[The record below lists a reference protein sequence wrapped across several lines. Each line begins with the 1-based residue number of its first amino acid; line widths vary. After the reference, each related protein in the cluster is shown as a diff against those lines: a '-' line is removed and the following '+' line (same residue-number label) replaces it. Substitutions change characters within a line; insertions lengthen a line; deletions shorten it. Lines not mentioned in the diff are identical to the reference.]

1 MTDPI
6 LVVSNVSKAY
16 RQYSSEFARILS
28 WFNISAKPK
37 QETWVLRDIS
47 FAVAPGEA
55 IGIVGQNGAGKSTLL
70 KMVTG
75 TQCPTAG
82 AIHVN
87 GRIGAILELGMGFN
101 PEFTGRQNAYHSAG
115 LMGYSKAEIEAV
127 MPEIENFA
135 EIDEYFDQ
143 PVSTYSSGMQVR
155 VAFSVITAFRPD
167 ILIVDEALSV
177 GDTYFQH
184 KSFDRI
190 RHFQKQGTT
199 LLIVSHDSSSIKS
212 LCHRAILIDAGK
224 ILKDDVPEAV
234 MDYYNVLIAAKEN
247 RTTVQTNQLK
257 QGRIQTTSGT
267 REATIESIC
276 LLDDSENQVKLV
288 NVGQRVSLNVAIK
301 VQENIPELVIGY
313 VIKDRLGQPVFG
325 TNTYHL
331 KQVLYNLSAGKTID
345 FVFRF
350 SANIGPGNY
359 SISIAL
365 HTKES
370 HISKNFEWRDLAL
383 IFNVVNI
390 DKQNFIG
397 VSWIPPVLEH
407 NYR

>member
-1 MTDPI
+1 MTDPV

-16 RQYSSEFARILS
+16 RRYSSEFARICA
-28 WFNISAKPK
+28 WFNISAKPT
-37 QETWVLRDIS
+37 QETWVLRDVS
-47 FAVAPGEA
+47 FSVAPGEA
-55 IGIVGQNGAGKSTLL
+55 VGIVGQNGAGKSTLL

-75 TQCPTAG
+75 TQRPTAG
-82 AIHVN
+82 EIHVN

-115 LMGYSKAEIEAV
+115 LMGFSQAEIESV
-127 MPEIENFA
+127 MPEIESFA
-135 EIDEYFDQ
+135 EIDGYFDQ

-190 RHFQKQGTT
+190 RQFQKQGTT

-212 LCHRAILIDAGK
+212 LCHRAILIDTGR
-224 ILKDDVPEAV
+224 ILKDDAPEAV

-247 RTTVQTNQLK
+247 RNTVKTNQLE

-267 REATIESIC
+267 REATVESIY
-276 LLDDSENQVKLV
+276 LLDDSGNQIELV
-288 NVGQRVSLNVAIK
+288 NVGQRVSLNVKIK
-301 VQENIPELVIGY
+301 VQEDIPELVIGY
-313 VIKDRLGQPVFG
+313 LIKDRLGQPIFG
-325 TNTYHL
+325 TNTYYL
-331 KQVLYNLSAGKTID
+331 KKVLYNLASDKIVEFT
-345 FVFRF
+345 FRF

-359 SISIAL
+359 SIAIAL

-370 HISKNFEWRDLAL
+370 HVSKNFEWRDLAL
-383 IFNVVNI
+383 IFSVVNM

-397 VSWIPPVLEH
+397 VNWIPPIVEH
-407 NYR
+407 NH